1 MKFWWARRAVQLGVL
16 GAILMAPVVA
26 RYEHYLSARSYEK
39 MERSYAGKAVG
50 RWLALAEAGLGLG
63 LKWEEG
69 GVEGR
74 RPRKAL
80 IARARNLY
88 GSAWSAR
95 VFGLSLTDLLAGAES
110 AAASRG
116 LRAAL
121 LTGVAVPLLATFVLG
136 RVYCAW
142 VCPMGLL
149 SALARQLRRLLVFL
163 ELKPLSVE
171 LARADKYAVLAVGLL
186 AALVTGL
193 PLLHHLYPPAL
204 VGRETHAL
212 FQAWF
217 DRAEADLFGV
227 PWGALGAGTL
237 FLGLLVLLEA
247 AVAPGFWCRALCP
260 GGALYSLLG
269 RFRLVRVARVKAACI
284 DCVLCDK
291 ACPMGLSP
299 MTDKTGM
306 ECDNCLACLDAC
318 PTDALKVKLGAKA
331 VLSALL
337 VGFLV
342 SPAAAHHILGIPH
355 YAYDKEWPQAPVL
368 KLVEPVGEWEVQLT
382 GYPGRPKPGVRA
394 DVTVYA
400 WEPKTGRVYDGD
412 MRLEAALLGALSG
425 PRTFYGPELSR
436 RNGTL
441 QKFSVTYPED
451 GNYELTLHLTAGGVP
466 STLRFP
472 LVVGDPPSPWKG
484 LGLGAGGFGLFLVVV
499 RAVRIKRARREAAR
513 ARA

>member
-1 MKFWWARRAVQLGVL
+1 MKFWWARRGVQLCVL
-16 GAILMAPVVA
+16 AGILMAPVVA

-39 MERSYAGKAVG
+39 MEKSFEGKAVG
-50 RWLALAEAGLGLG
+50 RWLKTAEAGLGLG

-74 RPRKAL
+74 RPRKRL
-80 IARARNLY
+80 IARARHLY

-95 VFGLSLTDLLAGAES
+95 VFGVSLTDLLAGFES

-121 LTGVAVPLLATFVLG
+121 LTGLAVPLLATVILG

-149 SALARQLRRLLVFL
+149 SGLARQLRKLLVYL

-171 LARADKYAVLAVGLL
+171 LARADKYAVLAVGLA

-204 VGRETHAL
+204 VGRESHAL

-217 DRAEADLFGV
+217 DHAEGDMFAV
-227 PWGALGAGTL
+227 PWQALGAGTL
-237 FLGLLVLLEA
+237 FLGLLVILEA
-247 AVAPGFWCRALCP
+247 SVAPGFWCRALCP

-291 ACPMGLSP
+291 ACPMGLKP
-299 MTDKTGM
+299 MTDQTGM

-318 PTDALKVKLGAKA
+318 PTDALKVRVSAKA
-331 VLSALL
+331 LAPLAVLLL
-337 VGFLV
+337 FAA
-342 SPAAAHHILGIPH
+342 PAAAHHILGIPH
-355 YAYDKEWPQAPVL
+355 YAYEKEWPQAPVL
-368 KLVEPVGEWEVQLT
+368 KLVEKVGEWEVQLT

-400 WEPKTGRVYDGD
+400 WESESGRVYEGE
-412 MRLEAALLGALSG
+412 MRLEAAEVRALAG
-425 PRTFYGPELSR
+425 PRTFYGPEAGR
-436 RNGTL
+436 RNGTI
-441 QKFSVTYPED
+441 QKFGLVYPTD

-472 LVVGDPPSPWKG
+472 LVVGDAPSPWSG
-484 LGLGAGGFGLFLVVV
+484 LGLGAAGFGLFLVVV
-499 RAVRIKRARREAAR
+499 RAIRIKRARRTAVPA
-513 ARA
+513 

>member
-1 MKFWWARRAVQLGVL
+1 MKFWWARRAVQLAVF
-16 GAILMAPVVA
+16 AAVLMAPVVA

-39 MERSYAGKAVG
+39 MEKAYAGKAVG
-50 RWLALAEAGLGLG
+50 RWLAVAEAGLGLG
-63 LKWEEG
+63 LRWEEG

-74 RPRKAL
+74 RPRKRL
-80 IARARNLY
+80 IARARHLY

-95 VFGLSLTDLLAGAES
+95 LFGLSLTDLLAGAES
-110 AAASRG
+110 ALASRG
-116 LRAAL
+116 VRGALAAGL
-121 LTGVAVPLLATFVLG
+121 LVPVLVTALLG

-149 SALARQLRRLLVFL
+149 SALARQLRRLFLFL
-163 ELKPLSVE
+163 ELEPLSVE
-171 LARADKYAVLAVGLL
+171 LSRSDKYAVLAVGLL
-186 AALVTGL
+186 LALVTGL
-193 PLLHHLYPPAL
+193 PVLHHLYPPAM

-217 DRAEADLFGV
+217 DRSEADLFKV
-227 PWGALGAGTL
+227 PWAALGWGTAL
-237 FLGLLVLLEA
+237 LGLFVLLEA

-260 GGALYSLLG
+260 GGALYSLVG
-269 RFRLVRVARVKAACI
+269 RFRLLRVTRVKAACV

-318 PTDALKVKLGAKA
+318 PTDALKVKVSGKGAA
-331 VLSALL
+331 AALL
-337 VGFLV
+337 MCLAVP
-342 SPAAAHHILGIPH
+342 PAAAHHILGIPH

-368 KLVEPVGEWEVQLT
+368 KLVETVGEWEIQLT

-400 WEPKTGRVYDGD
+400 AEKGTGRVYEGE
-412 MRLEAALLGALSG
+412 MRLEAAEVRALAG
-425 PRTFYGPELSR
+425 PRTFYGPEPSR

-441 QKFSVTYPED
+441 NKFSVTYPAD

-472 LVVGDPPSPWKG
+472 LVVGDPPSPWRD
-484 LGLGAGGFGLFLVVV
+484 LGLGAGGFGLFLIVV
-499 RAVRIKRARREAAR
+499 RAARIKRARREAAR
-513 ARA
+513 A

>member
-1 MKFWWARRAVQLGVL
+1 MRFWWARRAVQLGVL

-26 RYEHYLSARSYEK
+26 RYEHYMSARSYEK
-39 MERSYAGKAVG
+39 MEKSFEGKAVG
-50 RWLALAEAGLGLG
+50 RWLKAAEAGLGLG

-74 RPRKAL
+74 RPRKRL
-80 IARARNLY
+80 IARARHLY

-95 VFGLSLTDLLAGAES
+95 VFGVSLTDLLAGAES
-110 AAASRG
+110 AASSRG
-116 LRAAL
+116 VRAAL
-121 LTGVAVPLLATFVLG
+121 LTGLGLPLLATLVLG

-149 SALARQLRRLLVFL
+149 SALARQLRKALEVL
-163 ELKPLSVE
+163 ELKPMTVE
-171 LARADKYAVLAVGLL
+171 LARADKYAVLAVGLA
-186 AALVTGL
+186 AALLTGL

-204 VGRETHAL
+204 VGRESHAL

-217 DRAEADLFGV
+217 DRAEGDMFSV
-227 PWGALGAGTL
+227 PWQALGAGTL

-269 RFRLVRVARVKAACI
+269 RFRLVRVTRVKAACI

-291 ACPMGLSP
+291 ACPMGLKP
-299 MTDKTGM
+299 MTDQTGM

-318 PTDALKVKLGAKA
+318 PTDALKVRLSAKA
-331 VLSALL
+331 AAPLAALL
-337 VGFLV
+337 LLAA
-342 SPAAAHHILGIPH
+342 PAAAHHILGIPH

-368 KLVEPVGEWEVQLT
+368 KLVETVGEWEVQLT

-400 WEPKTGRVYDGD
+400 WEPATGRVYEGD
-412 MRLEAALLGALSG
+412 MRLEAAEVTALSG
-425 PRTFYGPELSR
+425 PRTFFGPELSR

-441 QKFSVTYPED
+441 QKFALVYPND

-466 STLRFP
+466 STLRFAI
-472 LVVGDPPSPWKG
+472 VVGDPPSPWTG
-484 LGLGAGGFGLFLVVV
+484 LGLGAGGFGLFLVLV
-499 RAVRIKRARREAAR
+499 RAVRIKKARREAR
-513 ARA
+513 V

>member
-1 MKFWWARRAVQLGVL
+1 MKVWWARRAVQLGVL

-26 RYEHYLSARSYEK
+26 RYEHYMSARSYEK
-39 MERSYAGKAVG
+39 MEKAYEGRAVG
-50 RWLALAEAGLGLG
+50 RWLKAAEAGLGLG

-74 RPRKAL
+74 RPRKRL
-80 IARARNLY
+80 IERARHLY

-95 VFGLSLTDLLAGAES
+95 VFGVSLTDLLAGAES

-121 LTGVAVPLLATFVLG
+121 ATGLAVPLLATLLLG
-136 RVYCAW
+136 RVYCSW

-149 SALARQLRRLLVFL
+149 SALARRLRRLLEFL

-171 LARADKYAVLAVGLL
+171 LSRADKYAVLAVGLS
-186 AALVTGL
+186 AALLTGL
-193 PLLHHLYPPAL
+193 PLLHHLYPPAV

-217 DRAEADLFGV
+217 DRAEADMFSV
-227 PWGALGAGTL
+227 PWEALGAGTL

-284 DCVLCDK
+284 DCMLCDK
-291 ACPMGLSP
+291 ACPMGLKP
-299 MTDKTGM
+299 MTDQTGM

-318 PTDALKVKLGAKA
+318 PTDALKVRITAKA
-331 VLSALL
+331 AAPLAALL
-337 VGFLV
+337 LLAV
-342 SPAAAHHILGIPH
+342 PAAAHHILGIPH

-368 KLVEPVGEWEVQLT
+368 KLVEKVGEWEVQLT

-400 WEPKTGRVYDGD
+400 WEPGSGRVYEGD
-412 MRLEAALLGALSG
+412 MRLEAAEVRALAG

-441 QKFSVTYPED
+441 QKFALVYPAD

-472 LVVGDPPSPWKG
+472 IVVGDPPSPWKG
-484 LGLGAGGFGLFLVVV
+484 LGLGAAGFGFFLVVV
-499 RAVRIKRARREAAR
+499 RAARIKKARREARR
-513 ARA
+513 AA